1 MKNHPVGRA
10 PDYTNAFL
18 AMAFVWMMIALIA
31 IWAFLGFLMAIV
43 MCSFAHAW
51 LAHKLQKR
59 AEIVTVR
66 D

>member
-18 AMAFVWMMIALIA
+18 AMAFVWMMIALIT
-31 IWAFLGFLMAIV
+31 IWALWGFLVAIV
-43 MCSFAHAW
+43 ACSFAHAW
-51 LAHKLQKR
+51 LAHKLQKQ
-59 AEIVTVR
+59 AAVVPVR